1 MIDILVNPSDWG
13 GGFIVARA
21 SGSRLYKTQMPN
33 DFLLGSTIVP
43 ARNPLRAKAAAAN
56 GSNNL
61 ASHKGIERVTA

>member
-43 ARNPLRAKAAAAN
+43 AATLCEPKLLLPMEATISRRIRE
-56 GSNNL
+56 SN
-61 ASHKGIERVTA
+61 A